1 MNEPLTINC
10 EVKWVQN
17 CWFTHLDWTDYLC
30 VYHNLC
36 TSSQASRTRT
46 AFEMVTEAKRQRRRF
61 PNEFLY
67 YVPLSGVVL
76 VLTNVPTSMTAWKIK
91 TFFNNIPAIIW
102 TLVWVSERMCVCVCV
117 CVCVGAWVGGWSGLW
132 LTLLTQLLLLVS
144 LSPCKYTAMTQHHSV
159 QTALPITNQLKL

>member
-67 YVPLSGVVL
+67 YVPLLGVVL
-76 VLTNVPTSMTAWKIK
+76 VLTNVPTSLTAWKIK
-91 TFFNNIPAIIW
+91 TFLTTFPQ
-102 TLVWVSERMCVCVCV
+102 LFELLCEWVKECVCVCV
-117 CVCVGAWVGGWSGLW
+117 WSGLW
-132 LTLLTQLLLLVS
+132 LTLLTQLCLPVS